1 MPPISE
7 SIPRMRIKSIDTV
20 RGVIM
25 VLMALDHTR
34 DFFGIPGIS
43 PTNLDQATAALF
55 FTRWITNICAPVFFL
70 LTGTGAYLSLRRK
83 SKSELSR
90 FLFTRGL
97 WLIFLEQVV
106 MRGFG
111 WQFNFDYKV
120 SMLVVLWALAWAMI
134 FLSALVYLPTKLV
147 ASVGIVMI
155 AAHNLLDSVR
165 FSSPLFSILHSPGFV
180 VNNSR
185 HVIFVAYPLIPW
197 IGVTA
202 AGYGLG
208 QIYDWPPA
216 AARHFFCVLGS
227 SSPRHL
233 LCFAVSID
241 TAIHRAGAR
250 RNRRSLLRS
259 HF

>member
-1 MPPISE
+1 
-7 SIPRMRIKSIDTV
+7 
-20 RGVIM
+20 
-25 VLMALDHTR
+25 
-34 DFFGIPGIS
+34 
-43 PTNLDQATAALF
+43 
-55 FTRWITNICAPVFFL
+55 
-70 LTGTGAYLSLRRK
+70 
-83 SKSELSR
+83 
-90 FLFTRGL
+90 
-97 WLIFLEQVV
+97 

-147 ASVGIVMI
+147 ASVGIVMM

-202 AGYGLG
+202 AGYGIN
-208 QIYDWPPA
+208 QIYDWPPDP
-216 AARHFFCVLGS
+216 AARHFFCALGS
-227 SSPRHL
+227 SSRRPL
-233 LCFAVSID
+233 LCSAVSINTGD
-241 TAIHRAGAR
+241 PITLGVR